1 MPIRRRDVLTA
12 GALAAMARPARA
24 AGGGMSLIVDPTDPV
39 ASSGPAQWAIG
50 ELRTALQAC
59 GIAVTQHALVADAQ
73 GQTGVLAGAG
83 AGLIQPML
91 RTASAVPPVAPKALA
106 LARYAPARTGLRSD
120 RPRRRCPPGR
130 GARDSPR
137 TTNLCSHSGQ

>member
-1 MPIRRRDVLTA
+1 
-12 GALAAMARPARA
+12 
-24 AGGGMSLIVDPTDPV
+24 LIVDPTD
-39 ASSGPAQWAIG
+39 SGGTSGPAQGATG
-50 ELRTALQAC
+50 ELRAASQAR
-59 GIAVTQHALVADAQ
+59 GIAVTQHASLADGQ

-91 RTASAVPPVAPKALA
+91 RTASAVPRVAPEALA